1 MSTIGRA
8 VSILDGG
15 GYLLSNA
22 RTPSWLGLYDR
33 RYHVMM
39 CRISASATV
48 SVWMREA
55 SEREAPNVGL
65 VSYFFFPCSAFP
77 LFMGHQADATRMTE
91 EASEHS
97 TPTQQTDQDD
107 SLHAEEDIPTM
118 RLTFQEQDFCVFP
131 SPHDETPTVYMDTS
145 SEDTGA
151 EDALVG
157 VPAPELHIDPGVFWE
172 PLDSL
177 FAALRVTDALGEFLE
192 EGTELCLAFPD
203 LELVLHEDNVYAR
216 EISLHDIS
224 QLALGF
230 GYHGS
235 LHVLVTETPRF
246 ISQYNALAMMM
257 SGAADDDNEAAEDE
271 WKDGQMNEEEAEEE
285 GVDEDDQAED
295 GHVDEDESGD
305 DDEDDQ
311 AEDGQV
317 DEDEFGDD
325 DEADQAEDGQVDEDD
340 PGDDDEAVQA
350 EDGQVVEDDPGDD
363 DEADHAEDGQVDED
377 DPGDDD
383 EADHAEDG
391 QVDEGEPG
399 DDDEADQAEDGQVD
413 EGEPGANNEADQA
426 EDDQVDED
434 NVSEAGKNK
443 MVGQTKESL
452 HKEADDVH
460 ATYSGDEAVHR
471 EEAEDAN
478 KTTNAADEDDAGNV
492 NHDATASNV
501 PFVETI
507 GHAVDAETRP
517 SNGPVRN
524 DLESIDVEQ
533 SPSHVDNNIEGA
545 TVGHTRTGE
554 NLDANYDKHSTFE
567 NGLDHGCNARHS
579 HDANVTDNNEAC
591 NEKPRDALADTVVS
605 RPIPRANDSGRAGES
620 TNYDTSTPMS
630 PSPSKAESVDQ
641 HRPASSPFT
650 SVTYDDSSIRHT
662 TSSSIEQRHHIQH
675 TSVYDDGQPVH
686 EHDVYSAHPSNA
698 NGSVL
703 YDEYDQAV
711 YEDDEPIHGASQ
723 PHSKRSAVPENG
735 SPSVSLPKRPKTS

>member
-271 WKDGQMNEEEAEEE
+271 WKDGQMDEEEAEEE

-305 DDEDDQ
+305 DDE
-311 AEDGQV
+311 
-317 DEDEFGDD
+317 
-325 DEADQAEDGQVDEDD
+325 ADQ
-340 PGDDDEAVQA
+340 
-350 EDGQVVEDDPGDD
+350 
-363 DEADHAEDGQVDED
+363 AEDGQVDED

-399 DDDEADQAEDGQVD
+399 AS
-413 EGEPGANNEADQA
+413 NEADQA

-471 EEAEDAN
+471 EEAEDAD
-478 KTTNAADEDDAGNV
+478 KTTNSADEDDAGNV

-501 PFVETI
+501 PFAETI

-524 DLESIDVEQ
+524 GLESIDVEQ
-533 SPSHVDNNIEGA
+533 SPSHVDDNIEGT

-579 HDANVTDNNEAC
+579 HDANVTDNNKAC
-591 NEKPRDALADTVVS
+591 DEKPRDTLADAVVS
-605 RPIPRANDSGRAGES
+605 CPIPRANDSGRAGES

-650 SVTYDDSSIRHT
+650 SVTYDDTSIRHT
-662 TSSSIEQRHHIQH
+662 SSSSIEQRHHIQH
-675 TSVYDDGQPVH
+675 TSVYDDGQLVH

>member
-1 MSTIGRA
+1 MSTIGCA
-8 VSILDGG
+8 VSILDG

-22 RTPSWLGLYDR
+22 RTPARLGLYDR

-145 SEDTGA
+145 SKDTGA

-271 WKDGQMNEEEAEEE
+271 WKDGQMDEVEAEEE
-285 GVDEDDQAED
+285 DVDEDDKAED
-295 GHVDEDESGD
+295 GQVDEDESGD
-305 DDEDDQ
+305 DDEADQ
-311 AEDGQV
+311 ADDSQV
-317 DEDEFGDD
+317 DEDESGDD

-340 PGDDDEAVQA
+340 PGDDDEADQA
-350 EDGQVVEDDPGDD
+350 EDGQVGEDDPGAN
-363 DEADHAEDGQVDED
+363 DEV
-377 DPGDDD
+377 
-383 EADHAEDG
+383 
-391 QVDEGEPG
+391 
-399 DDDEADQAEDGQVD
+399 DQAEDGQVD
-413 EGEPGANNEADQA
+413 EGEPDANDEADQA
-426 EDDQVDED
+426 EDDQVDGD

-471 EEAEDAN
+471 EEAEDAD
-478 KTTNAADEDDAGNV
+478 KTTNAADENDAGSV

-501 PFVETI
+501 PFAETI

-533 SPSHVDNNIEGA
+533 SPSHVDDNIEGA

-579 HDANVTDNNEAC
+579 HDANVTDNNKAC
-591 NEKPRDALADTVVS
+591 NEKPRDTLADTVVS

-675 TSVYDDGQPVH
+675 TSVYDDGQLVH

>member
-325 DEADQAEDGQVDEDD
+325 DEADQ
-340 PGDDDEAVQA
+340 
-350 EDGQVVEDDPGDD
+350 
-363 DEADHAEDGQVDED
+363 AEDGQVDED

>member
-271 WKDGQMNEEEAEEE
+271 WKDGQMDEEEAEEE

-305 DDEDDQ
+305 DDE
-311 AEDGQV
+311 
-317 DEDEFGDD
+317 
-325 DEADQAEDGQVDEDD
+325 ADQAEDGQVDEDD
-340 PGDDDEAVQA
+340 PGDDDEA
-350 EDGQVVEDDPGDD
+350 
-363 DEADHAEDGQVDED
+363 DH
-377 DPGDDD
+377 
-383 EADHAEDG
+383 
-391 QVDEGEPG
+391 
-399 DDDEADQAEDGQVD
+399 AEDGQVD

-471 EEAEDAN
+471 EEAEDAD
-478 KTTNAADEDDAGNV
+478 KTTNAADENDAGNV

-501 PFVETI
+501 PFAETI

-579 HDANVTDNNEAC
+579 HDANVTDNNKAC
-591 NEKPRDALADTVVS
+591 NEKPRDTLADTVVS

-686 EHDVYSAHPSNA
+686 EHDVYSAYPSNA

>member
-1 MSTIGRA
+1 
-8 VSILDGG
+8 
-15 GYLLSNA
+15 
-22 RTPSWLGLYDR
+22 
-33 RYHVMM
+33 
-39 CRISASATV
+39 
-48 SVWMREA
+48 
-55 SEREAPNVGL
+55 
-65 VSYFFFPCSAFP
+65 
-77 LFMGHQADATRMTE
+77 MGHQADATCMTE

-107 SLHAEEDIPTM
+107 SLHAEEEIPTM

-145 SEDTGA
+145 SKDTGA

-157 VPAPELHIDPGVFWE
+157 VPAPELHIDPGVFWD

-271 WKDGQMNEEEAEEE
+271 WKDGQMDEVEAEEE
-285 GVDEDDQAED
+285 DVDEDDKAED
-295 GHVDEDESGD
+295 GQVDEDESGD
-305 DDEDDQ
+305 DDEADQ
-311 AEDGQV
+311 ADDSQV
-317 DEDEFGDD
+317 DEDESGDD

-340 PGDDDEAVQA
+340 PGDDDEADQA
-350 EDGQVVEDDPGDD
+350 EDGQVGEDDPGAN
-363 DEADHAEDGQVDED
+363 DEV
-377 DPGDDD
+377 
-383 EADHAEDG
+383 
-391 QVDEGEPG
+391 
-399 DDDEADQAEDGQVD
+399 DQAEDGQVD
-413 EGEPGANNEADQA
+413 EGEPDANDEADQA
-426 EDDQVDED
+426 EDDQVDGD

-471 EEAEDAN
+471 EEAEDAD
-478 KTTNAADEDDAGNV
+478 KTTNAADENDAGSV

-501 PFVETI
+501 PFAETI

-533 SPSHVDNNIEGA
+533 SPSHVDDNIEET

-579 HDANVTDNNEAC
+579 HDANVTDNNKAC
-591 NEKPRDALADTVVS
+591 DEKPRDTLADAVVS
-605 RPIPRANDSGRAGES
+605 CPIPRANDSGRAGES

-650 SVTYDDSSIRHT
+650 SVTYDDTSIRHT
-662 TSSSIEQRHHIQH
+662 SSSSIEQRHHIQH
-675 TSVYDDGQPVH
+675 TSVYDDGQLVH

>member
-1 MSTIGRA
+1 
-8 VSILDGG
+8 
-15 GYLLSNA
+15 
-22 RTPSWLGLYDR
+22 
-33 RYHVMM
+33 
-39 CRISASATV
+39 
-48 SVWMREA
+48 
-55 SEREAPNVGL
+55 
-65 VSYFFFPCSAFP
+65 
-77 LFMGHQADATRMTE
+77 MGHQADATCMTE

-107 SLHAEEDIPTM
+107 SLHAEEEIPTM

-271 WKDGQMNEEEAEEE
+271 WKDGQMDEVEAEEE
-285 GVDEDDQAED
+285 DVDEDDKAED
-295 GHVDEDESGD
+295 GQVDEDESGD
-305 DDEDDQ
+305 DDEADQ
-311 AEDGQV
+311 ADDSQV
-317 DEDEFGDD
+317 DEDESGDD

-340 PGDDDEAVQA
+340 PGDDDEADQA
-350 EDGQVVEDDPGDD
+350 EDGQVGEDDPGAN
-363 DEADHAEDGQVDED
+363 DEV
-377 DPGDDD
+377 
-383 EADHAEDG
+383 
-391 QVDEGEPG
+391 
-399 DDDEADQAEDGQVD
+399 DQAEDGQVD
-413 EGEPGANNEADQA
+413 EGEPDANDEADQA
-426 EDDQVDED
+426 EDDQVDGD

-471 EEAEDAN
+471 EEAEDAD
-478 KTTNAADEDDAGNV
+478 KTTNAADENDAGSV

-501 PFVETI
+501 PFAETI

-533 SPSHVDNNIEGA
+533 SPSHVDDNIEET

-579 HDANVTDNNEAC
+579 HDANVTDNNKAC
-591 NEKPRDALADTVVS
+591 DEKPRDTLADAVVS
-605 RPIPRANDSGRAGES
+605 CPIPRANDSGRAGES

-650 SVTYDDSSIRHT
+650 SVTYDDTSIRHT
-662 TSSSIEQRHHIQH
+662 SSSSIEQRHHIQH
-675 TSVYDDGQPVH
+675 TSVYDDGQLVH

>member
-1 MSTIGRA
+1 
-8 VSILDGG
+8 
-15 GYLLSNA
+15 
-22 RTPSWLGLYDR
+22 
-33 RYHVMM
+33 MM
-39 CRISASATV
+39 CRISASAAV

-271 WKDGQMNEEEAEEE
+271 WKDGQMDEEEAEEE

-340 PGDDDEAVQA
+340 PGDDDEA
-350 EDGQVVEDDPGDD
+350 
-363 DEADHAEDGQVDED
+363 DH
-377 DPGDDD
+377 
-383 EADHAEDG
+383 
-391 QVDEGEPG
+391 
-399 DDDEADQAEDGQVD
+399 AEDGQVD

-471 EEAEDAN
+471 EEAEDAD
-478 KTTNAADEDDAGNV
+478 KTTNAADENDAGNV

-501 PFVETI
+501 PFAETI

-579 HDANVTDNNEAC
+579 HDANVTDNNKAC
-591 NEKPRDALADTVVS
+591 NEKPRDTLADTVVS

-686 EHDVYSAHPSNA
+686 EHDVYSAYPSNA

>member
-1 MSTIGRA
+1 
-8 VSILDGG
+8 
-15 GYLLSNA
+15 
-22 RTPSWLGLYDR
+22 
-33 RYHVMM
+33 
-39 CRISASATV
+39 
-48 SVWMREA
+48 
-55 SEREAPNVGL
+55 
-65 VSYFFFPCSAFP
+65 
-77 LFMGHQADATRMTE
+77 MGHQADATCMTE

-107 SLHAEEDIPTM
+107 SLHAEEEIPTM

-145 SEDTGA
+145 SKDTGA

-271 WKDGQMNEEEAEEE
+271 WKDGQMDEVEAEEE
-285 GVDEDDQAED
+285 DVDEDDKAED
-295 GHVDEDESGD
+295 GQVDEDESGD
-305 DDEDDQ
+305 DDEADQ
-311 AEDGQV
+311 ADDSQV
-317 DEDEFGDD
+317 DEDESGDD

-340 PGDDDEAVQA
+340 PGDDDEADQA
-350 EDGQVVEDDPGDD
+350 EDGQVGEDDPGAN
-363 DEADHAEDGQVDED
+363 DEV
-377 DPGDDD
+377 
-383 EADHAEDG
+383 
-391 QVDEGEPG
+391 
-399 DDDEADQAEDGQVD
+399 DQAEDGQVD
-413 EGEPGANNEADQA
+413 EGEPDANDEADQA
-426 EDDQVDED
+426 EDDQVDGD

-471 EEAEDAN
+471 EEAEDAD
-478 KTTNAADEDDAGNV
+478 KTTNAADENDAGSV

-501 PFVETI
+501 PFAETI

-579 HDANVTDNNEAC
+579 HDANVTDNNKAC
-591 NEKPRDALADTVVS
+591 DEKPRDTLADAVVS
-605 RPIPRANDSGRAGES
+605 CPIPRANDSGRAGES

-650 SVTYDDSSIRHT
+650 SVTYDDTSIRHT
-662 TSSSIEQRHHIQH
+662 SSSSIEQRHHIQH
-675 TSVYDDGQPVH
+675 TSVYDDGQLVH

>member
-1 MSTIGRA
+1 
-8 VSILDGG
+8 
-15 GYLLSNA
+15 
-22 RTPSWLGLYDR
+22 
-33 RYHVMM
+33 
-39 CRISASATV
+39 
-48 SVWMREA
+48 
-55 SEREAPNVGL
+55 
-65 VSYFFFPCSAFP
+65 
-77 LFMGHQADATRMTE
+77 MGHQADATRMTE

-325 DEADQAEDGQVDEDD
+325 DEADQAEDGQVDE
-340 PGDDDEAVQA
+340 
-350 EDGQVVEDDPGDD
+350 
-363 DEADHAEDGQVDED
+363 
-377 DPGDDD
+377 
-383 EADHAEDG
+383 
-391 QVDEGEPG
+391 
-399 DDDEADQAEDGQVD
+399 
-413 EGEPGANNEADQA
+413 GEPGANNEADQA

-443 MVGQTKESL
+443 LVGQTKESL

-471 EEAEDAN
+471 EEAEDAD
-478 KTTNAADEDDAGNV
+478 KTTNAADENDAGNV

-501 PFVETI
+501 PFAETI

-524 DLESIDVEQ
+524 DLESIDVEK
-533 SPSHVDNNIEGA
+533 SPSHVDDNIEGA
-545 TVGHTRTGE
+545 TVGYTRTGE

-579 HDANVTDNNEAC
+579 HDDNVTDNNKAC
-591 NEKPRDALADTVVS
+591 NEKPRDTLADTVVS

-686 EHDVYSAHPSNA
+686 EHDVYSAYPSNA

>member
-1 MSTIGRA
+1 
-8 VSILDGG
+8 
-15 GYLLSNA
+15 
-22 RTPSWLGLYDR
+22 
-33 RYHVMM
+33 
-39 CRISASATV
+39 
-48 SVWMREA
+48 MREA
-55 SEREAPNVGL
+55 SEREAPTPAKFR
-65 VSYFFFPCSAFP
+65 SFFFFPALLSP
-77 LFMGHQADATRMTE
+77 LFMGHQADATRMIE

-97 TPTQQTDQDD
+97 TPTEQTDQDD
-107 SLHAEEDIPTM
+107 SLHAEEEIPTM

-157 VPAPELHIDPGVFWE
+157 VTAPELHIDPAIFWE

-235 LHVLVTETPRF
+235 LHMLVTETPRF
-246 ISQYNALAMMM
+246 ISQYNALAVMM

-271 WKDGQMNEEEAEEE
+271 WKDGQMDEEEAEEE
-285 GVDEDDQAED
+285 SVEEEEQAEDSQVDEDKPGDDDEADQAED
-295 GHVDEDESGD
+295 SQEDEDEPGD
-305 DDEDDQ
+305 DDEADQ
-311 AEDGQV
+311 AKDGRE
-317 DEDEFGDD
+317 DEDEPGAN
-325 DEADQAEDGQVDEDD
+325 DEADQAEDGQVDEDK
-340 PGDDDEAVQA
+340 
-350 EDGQVVEDDPGDD
+350 PGDD
-363 DEADHAEDGQVDED
+363 DEADHAEGGQVDED
-377 DPGDDD
+377 EPGDDD
-383 EADHAEDG
+383 EADHAEGG
-391 QVDEGEPG
+391 QVDEDEPG
-399 DDDEADQAEDGQVD
+399 ANDEADQAEGRRVDEDEPGANDEADQAEDGQVD
-413 EGEPGANNEADQA
+413 EDEPGANDEADQA
-426 EDDQVDED
+426 EDGQVDED
-434 NVSEAGKNK
+434 KVGEAGKSK
-443 MVGQTKESL
+443 MVGQTEESL
-452 HKEADDVH
+452 HKEADDAH
-460 ATYSGDEAVHR
+460 AAYSGDEAAHR
-471 EEAEDAN
+471 EAEDAD
-478 KTTNAADEDDAGNV
+478 KTTNAADGNDAGSMNY
-492 NHDATASNV
+492 DATVSNV
-501 PFVETI
+501 PFSETI
-507 GHAVDAETRP
+507 GHAVDVESRP
-517 SNGPVRN
+517 PNGPMRKN
-524 DLESIDVEQ
+524 LESINVEQ
-533 SPSHVDNNIEGA
+533 SPSHVDDNIEKT
-545 TVGHTRTGE
+545 TVGHTRIGV

-579 HDANVTDNNEAC
+579 HDANVTDNNKAC
-591 NEKPRDALADTVVS
+591 DEKPRDTLADAVVS
-605 RPIPRANDSGRAGES
+605 CPIPRANDSGRAGES

-662 TSSSIEQRHHIQH
+662 SSSSIEQRHHIQH
-675 TSVYDDGQPVH
+675 TSVYDDGQLVH

>member
-1 MSTIGRA
+1 
-8 VSILDGG
+8 
-15 GYLLSNA
+15 
-22 RTPSWLGLYDR
+22 
-33 RYHVMM
+33 MM

-271 WKDGQMNEEEAEEE
+271 WKDGQMDEEEAEEE

-295 GHVDEDESGD
+295 GHVDEDE
-305 DDEDDQ
+305 
-311 AEDGQV
+311 
-317 DEDEFGDD
+317 F
-325 DEADQAEDGQVDEDD
+325 
-340 PGDDDEAVQA
+340 
-350 EDGQVVEDDPGDD
+350 
-363 DEADHAEDGQVDED
+363 
-377 DPGDDD
+377 
-383 EADHAEDG
+383 
-391 QVDEGEPG
+391 G

-501 PFVETI
+501 PFAETI

-579 HDANVTDNNEAC
+579 HDANVTDNNKAC
-591 NEKPRDALADTVVS
+591 NEKPRDTLADTVVS

-686 EHDVYSAHPSNA
+686 EHDVYSAYPSNA

>member
-1 MSTIGRA
+1 
-8 VSILDGG
+8 
-15 GYLLSNA
+15 
-22 RTPSWLGLYDR
+22 
-33 RYHVMM
+33 MM

-271 WKDGQMNEEEAEEE
+271 WKDGQMDEEEAEEE

-295 GHVDEDESGD
+295 GH
-305 DDEDDQ
+305 
-311 AEDGQV
+311 V

-340 PGDDDEAVQA
+340 PGDDDEA
-350 EDGQVVEDDPGDD
+350 
-363 DEADHAEDGQVDED
+363 DH
-377 DPGDDD
+377 
-383 EADHAEDG
+383 
-391 QVDEGEPG
+391 
-399 DDDEADQAEDGQVD
+399 AEDGQVD

-471 EEAEDAN
+471 EEAEDAD
-478 KTTNAADEDDAGNV
+478 KTTNAADENDAGNV

-501 PFVETI
+501 PFAETI

-579 HDANVTDNNEAC
+579 HDANVTDNNKAC
-591 NEKPRDALADTVVS
+591 NEKPRDTLADTVVS

-686 EHDVYSAHPSNA
+686 EHDVYSAYPSNA

>member
-1 MSTIGRA
+1 
-8 VSILDGG
+8 
-15 GYLLSNA
+15 
-22 RTPSWLGLYDR
+22 
-33 RYHVMM
+33 
-39 CRISASATV
+39 
-48 SVWMREA
+48 
-55 SEREAPNVGL
+55 
-65 VSYFFFPCSAFP
+65 
-77 LFMGHQADATRMTE
+77 MGHQADATCMTE

-107 SLHAEEDIPTM
+107 SLHAEEEIPTM

-145 SEDTGA
+145 SKDTGA

-271 WKDGQMNEEEAEEE
+271 WKDGQMDEVEAEEE
-285 GVDEDDQAED
+285 DVDEDDK
-295 GHVDEDESGD
+295 
-305 DDEDDQ
+305 

-317 DEDEFGDD
+317 DEDESGDD
-325 DEADQAEDGQVDEDD
+325 DEADQAEDGQVGEDD
-340 PGDDDEAVQA
+340 PGANDEV
-350 EDGQVVEDDPGDD
+350 
-363 DEADHAEDGQVDED
+363 
-377 DPGDDD
+377 
-383 EADHAEDG
+383 
-391 QVDEGEPG
+391 
-399 DDDEADQAEDGQVD
+399 DQAEDGQVD
-413 EGEPGANNEADQA
+413 EGEPDANDEADQA
-426 EDDQVDED
+426 EDDQVDGD

-471 EEAEDAN
+471 EEAEDAD
-478 KTTNAADEDDAGNV
+478 KTTNAADENDAGSV

-501 PFVETI
+501 PFAETI

-533 SPSHVDNNIEGA
+533 SPSHVDDNIEET

-579 HDANVTDNNEAC
+579 HDANVTDNNKAC
-591 NEKPRDALADTVVS
+591 DEKPRDTLADAVVS
-605 RPIPRANDSGRAGES
+605 CPIPRANDSGRAGES

-650 SVTYDDSSIRHT
+650 SVTYDDTSIRHT
-662 TSSSIEQRHHIQH
+662 SSSSIEQRHHIQH
-675 TSVYDDGQPVH
+675 TSVYDDGQLVH

>member
-1 MSTIGRA
+1 M
-8 VSILDGG
+8 
-15 GYLLSNA
+15 
-22 RTPSWLGLYDR
+22 
-33 RYHVMM
+33 
-39 CRISASATV
+39 
-48 SVWMREA
+48 
-55 SEREAPNVGL
+55 
-65 VSYFFFPCSAFP
+65 
-77 LFMGHQADATRMTE
+77 
-91 EASEHS
+91 
-97 TPTQQTDQDD
+97 
-107 SLHAEEDIPTM
+107 
-118 RLTFQEQDFCVFP
+118 
-131 SPHDETPTVYMDTS
+131 
-145 SEDTGA
+145 
-151 EDALVG
+151 
-157 VPAPELHIDPGVFWE
+157 
-172 PLDSL
+172 
-177 FAALRVTDALGEFLE
+177 
-192 EGTELCLAFPD
+192 
-203 LELVLHEDNVYAR
+203 
-216 EISLHDIS
+216 
-224 QLALGF
+224 
-230 GYHGS
+230 
-235 LHVLVTETPRF
+235 
-246 ISQYNALAMMM
+246 
-257 SGAADDDNEAAEDE
+257 
-271 WKDGQMNEEEAEEE
+271 
-285 GVDEDDQAED
+285 
-295 GHVDEDESGD
+295 
-305 DDEDDQ
+305 
-311 AEDGQV
+311 
-317 DEDEFGDD
+317 
-325 DEADQAEDGQVDEDD
+325 
-340 PGDDDEAVQA
+340 
-350 EDGQVVEDDPGDD
+350 
-363 DEADHAEDGQVDED
+363 
-377 DPGDDD
+377 
-383 EADHAEDG
+383 
-391 QVDEGEPG
+391 
-399 DDDEADQAEDGQVD
+399 D

>member
-39 CRISASATV
+39 CRISASAAV

-271 WKDGQMNEEEAEEE
+271 WKDGQMDEEEAEEE

-325 DEADQAEDGQVDEDD
+325 DEADQAEDGQVE
-340 PGDDDEAVQA
+340 
-350 EDGQVVEDDPGDD
+350 EDDPGDD
-363 DEADHAEDGQVDED
+363 DEADH
-377 DPGDDD
+377 
-383 EADHAEDG
+383 
-391 QVDEGEPG
+391 
-399 DDDEADQAEDGQVD
+399 AEDGQVD

-443 MVGQTKESL
+443 LVGQTKESL

-471 EEAEDAN
+471 EEAEDAD
-478 KTTNAADEDDAGNV
+478 KTTNAADENDAGNV

-501 PFVETI
+501 PFAETI

-524 DLESIDVEQ
+524 DLESIDVEK
-533 SPSHVDNNIEGA
+533 SPSHVDDNIEGA
-545 TVGHTRTGE
+545 TVGYTRTGE

-579 HDANVTDNNEAC
+579 HDANVTDNNKAC
-591 NEKPRDALADTVVS
+591 NEKPRDTLADTVVS

-686 EHDVYSAHPSNA
+686 EHDVYSAYPSNA

>member
-1 MSTIGRA
+1 
-8 VSILDGG
+8 
-15 GYLLSNA
+15 
-22 RTPSWLGLYDR
+22 
-33 RYHVMM
+33 
-39 CRISASATV
+39 
-48 SVWMREA
+48 
-55 SEREAPNVGL
+55 
-65 VSYFFFPCSAFP
+65 
-77 LFMGHQADATRMTE
+77 MGHQADATRMTE

-271 WKDGQMNEEEAEEE
+271 WKNGQMDEEEAEEE

-305 DDEDDQ
+305 DDE
-311 AEDGQV
+311 
-317 DEDEFGDD
+317 
-325 DEADQAEDGQVDEDD
+325 ADQAEDGQVDEDD
-340 PGDDDEAVQA
+340 PGDDDEA
-350 EDGQVVEDDPGDD
+350 
-363 DEADHAEDGQVDED
+363 DH
-377 DPGDDD
+377 
-383 EADHAEDG
+383 
-391 QVDEGEPG
+391 
-399 DDDEADQAEDGQVD
+399 AEDGQVD

-443 MVGQTKESL
+443 LVGQTKESL

-471 EEAEDAN
+471 EEAEDAD
-478 KTTNAADEDDAGNV
+478 KTTNAADENDAGNV

-501 PFVETI
+501 PFAETI

-533 SPSHVDNNIEGA
+533 SPSHVDDNIEGA

-554 NLDANYDKHSTFE
+554 YLDANYDKHSTFE

-579 HDANVTDNNEAC
+579 HDANVTDNNKAC
-591 NEKPRDALADTVVS
+591 NEKPRDTLADTVVS

-686 EHDVYSAHPSNA
+686 EHDVYSAYPSNA

>member
-1 MSTIGRA
+1 
-8 VSILDGG
+8 
-15 GYLLSNA
+15 
-22 RTPSWLGLYDR
+22 
-33 RYHVMM
+33 
-39 CRISASATV
+39 
-48 SVWMREA
+48 
-55 SEREAPNVGL
+55 
-65 VSYFFFPCSAFP
+65 
-77 LFMGHQADATRMTE
+77 MGHQADATRMTE

-350 EDGQVVEDDPGDD
+350 EDGQV
-363 DEADHAEDGQVDED
+363 DED

-443 MVGQTKESL
+443 LVGQTKESL

-471 EEAEDAN
+471 EEAEDAD
-478 KTTNAADEDDAGNV
+478 KTTNAADENDAGNV

-501 PFVETI
+501 PFAETI

-533 SPSHVDNNIEGA
+533 SPSHVDDNIEGA
-545 TVGHTRTGE
+545 TVGYTRTGE

-579 HDANVTDNNEAC
+579 HDANVTDNNKAC
-591 NEKPRDALADTVVS
+591 NEKPRDTLADTVVS

-686 EHDVYSAHPSNA
+686 EHDVYSAYPSNA

>member
-1 MSTIGRA
+1 
-8 VSILDGG
+8 
-15 GYLLSNA
+15 
-22 RTPSWLGLYDR
+22 
-33 RYHVMM
+33 
-39 CRISASATV
+39 
-48 SVWMREA
+48 
-55 SEREAPNVGL
+55 
-65 VSYFFFPCSAFP
+65 
-77 LFMGHQADATRMTE
+77 MGHQADATCMTE

-107 SLHAEEDIPTM
+107 SLHAEEEIPTM

-145 SEDTGA
+145 SKDTGA

-271 WKDGQMNEEEAEEE
+271 WKDGQMDEVEAEEE
-285 GVDEDDQAED
+285 DVDEDDKAED
-295 GHVDEDESGD
+295 GQVDEDESGD
-305 DDEDDQ
+305 DDEADQ
-311 AEDGQV
+311 ADDSQV
-317 DEDEFGDD
+317 DEDESGDD

-340 PGDDDEAVQA
+340 PGDDDEADQA
-350 EDGQVVEDDPGDD
+350 EDGQVGEDDPGAN
-363 DEADHAEDGQVDED
+363 DEV
-377 DPGDDD
+377 
-383 EADHAEDG
+383 
-391 QVDEGEPG
+391 
-399 DDDEADQAEDGQVD
+399 DQAEDGQVD
-413 EGEPGANNEADQA
+413 EGEPDANDEADQA
-426 EDDQVDED
+426 EDDQVDGD

-471 EEAEDAN
+471 EEAEDAD
-478 KTTNAADEDDAGNV
+478 KTTNAADENDAGSV

-501 PFVETI
+501 PFAETI

-533 SPSHVDNNIEGA
+533 SPSHVDDNIEET

-579 HDANVTDNNEAC
+579 HDANVTDNNKAC
-591 NEKPRDALADTVVS
+591 DEKPRDTLADAVVS
-605 RPIPRANDSGRAGES
+605 CPIPRANDSGRAGES

-650 SVTYDDSSIRHT
+650 SVTYDDTSIRHT
-662 TSSSIEQRHHIQH
+662 SSSSIEQRHHIQH
-675 TSVYDDGQPVH
+675 TSVYDDGQLVH

>member
-1 MSTIGRA
+1 
-8 VSILDGG
+8 
-15 GYLLSNA
+15 
-22 RTPSWLGLYDR
+22 
-33 RYHVMM
+33 
-39 CRISASATV
+39 
-48 SVWMREA
+48 
-55 SEREAPNVGL
+55 
-65 VSYFFFPCSAFP
+65 
-77 LFMGHQADATRMTE
+77 MGHQADATRMTE

-363 DEADHAEDGQVDED
+363 DEADHAEDGQVDE
-377 DPGDDD
+377 
-383 EADHAEDG
+383 
-391 QVDEGEPG
+391 GEPG

-426 EDDQVDED
+426 EYDQVDED

>member
-1 MSTIGRA
+1 
-8 VSILDGG
+8 
-15 GYLLSNA
+15 
-22 RTPSWLGLYDR
+22 
-33 RYHVMM
+33 MM

-271 WKDGQMNEEEAEEE
+271 WKDGQMDEEEAEEE

-295 GHVDEDESGD
+295 GH
-305 DDEDDQ
+305 
-311 AEDGQV
+311 V

-340 PGDDDEAVQA
+340 PGDDDEA
-350 EDGQVVEDDPGDD
+350 
-363 DEADHAEDGQVDED
+363 DH
-377 DPGDDD
+377 
-383 EADHAEDG
+383 
-391 QVDEGEPG
+391 
-399 DDDEADQAEDGQVD
+399 AEDGQVD

-443 MVGQTKESL
+443 LVGQTKESL

-471 EEAEDAN
+471 EEAEDAD
-478 KTTNAADEDDAGNV
+478 KTTNAADENDAGNV

-501 PFVETI
+501 PFAETI

-533 SPSHVDNNIEGA
+533 SPSHVDDNIEGA

-579 HDANVTDNNEAC
+579 HDANVTDNNKAC
-591 NEKPRDALADTVVS
+591 NEKPRDTLADTVVS

-686 EHDVYSAHPSNA
+686 EHDVYSAYPSNA

>member
-1 MSTIGRA
+1 
-8 VSILDGG
+8 
-15 GYLLSNA
+15 
-22 RTPSWLGLYDR
+22 
-33 RYHVMM
+33 MM

-271 WKDGQMNEEEAEEE
+271 WKDGQMDEEEAEEE

-295 GHVDEDESGD
+295 GH
-305 DDEDDQ
+305 
-311 AEDGQV
+311 V

-340 PGDDDEAVQA
+340 PGDDDEA
-350 EDGQVVEDDPGDD
+350 
-363 DEADHAEDGQVDED
+363 DH
-377 DPGDDD
+377 
-383 EADHAEDG
+383 
-391 QVDEGEPG
+391 
-399 DDDEADQAEDGQVD
+399 AEDGQVD

-471 EEAEDAN
+471 EEAEDAD
-478 KTTNAADEDDAGNV
+478 KTTNAADENDAGNV

-501 PFVETI
+501 PFAETI

-533 SPSHVDNNIEGA
+533 SPSHVDDNIEGA

-579 HDANVTDNNEAC
+579 HDANVTDNNKAC
-591 NEKPRDALADTVVS
+591 NEKPRDTLADTVVS

-686 EHDVYSAHPSNA
+686 EHDVYSAYPSNA

>member
-1 MSTIGRA
+1 
-8 VSILDGG
+8 
-15 GYLLSNA
+15 
-22 RTPSWLGLYDR
+22 
-33 RYHVMM
+33 
-39 CRISASATV
+39 
-48 SVWMREA
+48 
-55 SEREAPNVGL
+55 
-65 VSYFFFPCSAFP
+65 
-77 LFMGHQADATRMTE
+77 MGHQADATRMTE

-151 EDALVG
+151 EDTLVG

-271 WKDGQMNEEEAEEE
+271 WKDGQMDEEEAEEE

-305 DDEDDQ
+305 DDE
-311 AEDGQV
+311 
-317 DEDEFGDD
+317 
-325 DEADQAEDGQVDEDD
+325 ADQAEDGQVDEDD
-340 PGDDDEAVQA
+340 PGDDDEA
-350 EDGQVVEDDPGDD
+350 
-363 DEADHAEDGQVDED
+363 DH
-377 DPGDDD
+377 
-383 EADHAEDG
+383 
-391 QVDEGEPG
+391 
-399 DDDEADQAEDGQVD
+399 AEDGQVD

-471 EEAEDAN
+471 EEAEDAD
-478 KTTNAADEDDAGNV
+478 KTTNAADENDAGNV

-501 PFVETI
+501 PFAETI

-533 SPSHVDNNIEGA
+533 SPSHVDDNIEGA

-554 NLDANYDKHSTFE
+554 YLDANYDKHSTFE

-579 HDANVTDNNEAC
+579 HDANVTDNNKAC
-591 NEKPRDALADTVVS
+591 NEKPRDTLADTVVS

-620 TNYDTSTPMS
+620 TNYDTSTPVS

-686 EHDVYSAHPSNA
+686 EHDVYSAYPSNA

>member
-1 MSTIGRA
+1 
-8 VSILDGG
+8 
-15 GYLLSNA
+15 
-22 RTPSWLGLYDR
+22 
-33 RYHVMM
+33 
-39 CRISASATV
+39 
-48 SVWMREA
+48 
-55 SEREAPNVGL
+55 
-65 VSYFFFPCSAFP
+65 
-77 LFMGHQADATRMTE
+77 MGHQADATCMTE

-107 SLHAEEDIPTM
+107 SLHAEEEIPTM

-145 SEDTGA
+145 SKDTGA

-271 WKDGQMNEEEAEEE
+271 WKDGQMDEVEAEEE
-285 GVDEDDQAED
+285 DVDEADQAD
-295 GHVDEDESGD
+295 DSQVDEDES
-305 DDEDDQ
+305 
-311 AEDGQV
+311 
-317 DEDEFGDD
+317 GDD

-340 PGDDDEAVQA
+340 PGDDDEADQA
-350 EDGQVVEDDPGDD
+350 EDGQVGEDDPGAN
-363 DEADHAEDGQVDED
+363 DEV
-377 DPGDDD
+377 
-383 EADHAEDG
+383 
-391 QVDEGEPG
+391 
-399 DDDEADQAEDGQVD
+399 DQAEDGQVD
-413 EGEPGANNEADQA
+413 EGEPDANDEADQA
-426 EDDQVDED
+426 EDDQVDGD

-471 EEAEDAN
+471 EEAEDAD
-478 KTTNAADEDDAGNV
+478 KTTNAADENDAGSV

-501 PFVETI
+501 PFAETI

-533 SPSHVDNNIEGA
+533 SPSHVDDNIEET

-579 HDANVTDNNEAC
+579 HDANVTDNNKAC
-591 NEKPRDALADTVVS
+591 DEKPRDTLADAVVS
-605 RPIPRANDSGRAGES
+605 CPIPRANDSGRAGES

-650 SVTYDDSSIRHT
+650 SVTYDDTSIRHT
-662 TSSSIEQRHHIQH
+662 SSSSIEQRHHIQH
-675 TSVYDDGQPVH
+675 TSVYDDGQLVH

>member
-1 MSTIGRA
+1 
-8 VSILDGG
+8 
-15 GYLLSNA
+15 
-22 RTPSWLGLYDR
+22 
-33 RYHVMM
+33 
-39 CRISASATV
+39 
-48 SVWMREA
+48 
-55 SEREAPNVGL
+55 
-65 VSYFFFPCSAFP
+65 
-77 LFMGHQADATRMTE
+77 MGHQADATRMTE

-271 WKDGQMNEEEAEEE
+271 WKDGQMDEEEAEEE

-295 GHVDEDESGD
+295 GRVDEDESGD

-317 DEDEFGDD
+317 DEDEF
-325 DEADQAEDGQVDEDD
+325 
-340 PGDDDEAVQA
+340 
-350 EDGQVVEDDPGDD
+350 GDD

-471 EEAEDAN
+471 EEAEDAD
-478 KTTNAADEDDAGNV
+478 KTTNAADENDAGNV

-501 PFVETI
+501 PFAETI

-533 SPSHVDNNIEGA
+533 SPSHVDDNIEGA
-545 TVGHTRTGE
+545 TVRHTRTGE

-579 HDANVTDNNEAC
+579 HDANVTDNNKAC
-591 NEKPRDALADTVVS
+591 NEKPRDTLADTVVS

-620 TNYDTSTPMS
+620 TNCDTSTPMS

>member
-1 MSTIGRA
+1 
-8 VSILDGG
+8 
-15 GYLLSNA
+15 
-22 RTPSWLGLYDR
+22 
-33 RYHVMM
+33 
-39 CRISASATV
+39 
-48 SVWMREA
+48 
-55 SEREAPNVGL
+55 
-65 VSYFFFPCSAFP
+65 
-77 LFMGHQADATRMTE
+77 MGHQADATRMTE

-271 WKDGQMNEEEAEEE
+271 WKDGQMDEEEAEEE

-295 GHVDEDESGD
+295 GH
-305 DDEDDQ
+305 
-311 AEDGQV
+311 V

-340 PGDDDEAVQA
+340 PGDDDEA
-350 EDGQVVEDDPGDD
+350 
-363 DEADHAEDGQVDED
+363 DH
-377 DPGDDD
+377 
-383 EADHAEDG
+383 
-391 QVDEGEPG
+391 
-399 DDDEADQAEDGQVD
+399 
-413 EGEPGANNEADQA
+413 A

-443 MVGQTKESL
+443 MVGQTKKSL

-460 ATYSGDEAVHR
+460 ATYSDDEAVHR
-471 EEAEDAN
+471 EEAEDAD
-478 KTTNAADEDDAGNV
+478 KTTNAADENDAGNV

-501 PFVETI
+501 PFAETI
-507 GHAVDAETRP
+507 GHAVDAGTRP

-533 SPSHVDNNIEGA
+533 SPSHVDDNIEGA

-567 NGLDHGCNARHS
+567 NGLDHGCNARRS
-579 HDANVTDNNEAC
+579 HDANVTDNNKAC
-591 NEKPRDALADTVVS
+591 NEKPRDTLADTVVS

-686 EHDVYSAHPSNA
+686 EHDVYSAYPSNA

>member
-1 MSTIGRA
+1 
-8 VSILDGG
+8 
-15 GYLLSNA
+15 
-22 RTPSWLGLYDR
+22 
-33 RYHVMM
+33 MM

-271 WKDGQMNEEEAEEE
+271 WKDGQMDEEEAEEE

-340 PGDDDEAVQA
+340 PGDDDEA
-350 EDGQVVEDDPGDD
+350 
-363 DEADHAEDGQVDED
+363 DH
-377 DPGDDD
+377 
-383 EADHAEDG
+383 
-391 QVDEGEPG
+391 
-399 DDDEADQAEDGQVD
+399 AEDGQVD

-471 EEAEDAN
+471 EEAEDAD
-478 KTTNAADEDDAGNV
+478 KTTNAADENDAGNV

-501 PFVETI
+501 PFAETI

-579 HDANVTDNNEAC
+579 HDANVTDNNKAC
-591 NEKPRDALADTVVS
+591 DEKPRDTLADAVVS
-605 RPIPRANDSGRAGES
+605 CPIPRANDSGRAGES

-686 EHDVYSAHPSNA
+686 EHDVYSAYPSNA

>member
-1 MSTIGRA
+1 
-8 VSILDGG
+8 
-15 GYLLSNA
+15 
-22 RTPSWLGLYDR
+22 
-33 RYHVMM
+33 MM

-271 WKDGQMNEEEAEEE
+271 WKNGQMDEEEAEEE

-305 DDEDDQ
+305 DDE
-311 AEDGQV
+311 
-317 DEDEFGDD
+317 
-325 DEADQAEDGQVDEDD
+325 ADQAEDGQVDEDD
-340 PGDDDEAVQA
+340 PGDDDEA
-350 EDGQVVEDDPGDD
+350 
-363 DEADHAEDGQVDED
+363 DH
-377 DPGDDD
+377 
-383 EADHAEDG
+383 
-391 QVDEGEPG
+391 
-399 DDDEADQAEDGQVD
+399 AEDGQVD

-471 EEAEDAN
+471 EEAEDAD
-478 KTTNAADEDDAGNV
+478 KTTNAADENDAGNV

-533 SPSHVDNNIEGA
+533 SPSHVDDNIEGA

-554 NLDANYDKHSTFE
+554 YLDANYDKHSTFE

-579 HDANVTDNNEAC
+579 HDANVTDNNKAC
-591 NEKPRDALADTVVS
+591 NEKPRDTLADTVVS

-686 EHDVYSAHPSNA
+686 EHDVYSAYPSNA

>member
-1 MSTIGRA
+1 
-8 VSILDGG
+8 
-15 GYLLSNA
+15 
-22 RTPSWLGLYDR
+22 
-33 RYHVMM
+33 
-39 CRISASATV
+39 
-48 SVWMREA
+48 
-55 SEREAPNVGL
+55 
-65 VSYFFFPCSAFP
+65 
-77 LFMGHQADATRMTE
+77 MGHQADATRMTE

-317 DEDEFGDD
+317 DED
-325 DEADQAEDGQVDEDD
+325 D

-350 EDGQVVEDDPGDD
+350 EDGQVV
-363 DEADHAEDGQVDED
+363 
-377 DPGDDD
+377 
-383 EADHAEDG
+383 
-391 QVDEGEPG
+391 
-399 DDDEADQAEDGQVD
+399 

-471 EEAEDAN
+471 EEAEDAD
-478 KTTNAADEDDAGNV
+478 KTTNAADENDAGNV

-501 PFVETI
+501 PFAETI

-533 SPSHVDNNIEGA
+533 SPSHVDDNIEGA
-545 TVGHTRTGE
+545 TVGHTKTGE
-554 NLDANYDKHSTFE
+554 NLDANHDKHSNFE

-579 HDANVTDNNEAC
+579 HDANVTDNNKAC
-591 NEKPRDALADTVVS
+591 NEKPRDTLADTVVS

>member
-1 MSTIGRA
+1 
-8 VSILDGG
+8 
-15 GYLLSNA
+15 
-22 RTPSWLGLYDR
+22 
-33 RYHVMM
+33 MM

-340 PGDDDEAVQA
+340 PGDDDEA
-350 EDGQVVEDDPGDD
+350 
-363 DEADHAEDGQVDED
+363 DH
-377 DPGDDD
+377 
-383 EADHAEDG
+383 
-391 QVDEGEPG
+391 
-399 DDDEADQAEDGQVD
+399 AEDGQVD

-471 EEAEDAN
+471 EQAEDAD
-478 KTTNAADEDDAGNV
+478 KTTNAADENDAGNV

-501 PFVETI
+501 PFAETI

-579 HDANVTDNNEAC
+579 HDANVTDNNKAC
-591 NEKPRDALADTVVS
+591 DEKPRDTLADAVVS
-605 RPIPRANDSGRAGES
+605 CPIPRANDSGRAGES

-675 TSVYDDGQPVH
+675 TSVYDDGQLVH

>member
-1 MSTIGRA
+1 
-8 VSILDGG
+8 
-15 GYLLSNA
+15 
-22 RTPSWLGLYDR
+22 
-33 RYHVMM
+33 MM
-39 CRISASATV
+39 CRISASAAV

-271 WKDGQMNEEEAEEE
+271 WKNGQMDEEEAEEE

-305 DDEDDQ
+305 DDE
-311 AEDGQV
+311 
-317 DEDEFGDD
+317 
-325 DEADQAEDGQVDEDD
+325 ADQ
-340 PGDDDEAVQA
+340 
-350 EDGQVVEDDPGDD
+350 
-363 DEADHAEDGQVDED
+363 AEDGQVDED

-399 DDDEADQAEDGQVD
+399 
-413 EGEPGANNEADQA
+413 ANNEADQA
-426 EDDQVDED
+426 EDDHVDED
-434 NVSEAGKNK
+434 KVSEAGKNK

-471 EEAEDAN
+471 EEAEDAD
-478 KTTNAADEDDAGNV
+478 KTTNAADENDAGNV

-501 PFVETI
+501 PFAETI

-533 SPSHVDNNIEGA
+533 SPSHVDDNIEGA

-554 NLDANYDKHSTFE
+554 YLDANYDKHSTFE

-579 HDANVTDNNEAC
+579 HDANVTDNNKAC
-591 NEKPRDALADTVVS
+591 NEKPRDTLADTVVS

-686 EHDVYSAHPSNA
+686 EHDVYSAYPSNA

>member
-1 MSTIGRA
+1 
-8 VSILDGG
+8 
-15 GYLLSNA
+15 
-22 RTPSWLGLYDR
+22 
-33 RYHVMM
+33 
-39 CRISASATV
+39 
-48 SVWMREA
+48 
-55 SEREAPNVGL
+55 
-65 VSYFFFPCSAFP
+65 
-77 LFMGHQADATRMTE
+77 MGHQADATRMTE

-325 DEADQAEDGQVDEDD
+325 DEADQAEDGQVDE
-340 PGDDDEAVQA
+340 
-350 EDGQVVEDDPGDD
+350 
-363 DEADHAEDGQVDED
+363 
-377 DPGDDD
+377 
-383 EADHAEDG
+383 
-391 QVDEGEPG
+391 
-399 DDDEADQAEDGQVD
+399 
-413 EGEPGANNEADQA
+413 GEPGANNEADQA

-533 SPSHVDNNIEGA
+533 SPSHVDDNIEET

>member
-1 MSTIGRA
+1 
-8 VSILDGG
+8 
-15 GYLLSNA
+15 
-22 RTPSWLGLYDR
+22 
-33 RYHVMM
+33 MM
-39 CRISASATV
+39 CRISASAAV

-271 WKDGQMNEEEAEEE
+271 WKDGQMDEEEAEEE

-295 GHVDEDESGD
+295 GH
-305 DDEDDQ
+305 
-311 AEDGQV
+311 V

-340 PGDDDEAVQA
+340 PGDDDEA
-350 EDGQVVEDDPGDD
+350 
-363 DEADHAEDGQVDED
+363 DH
-377 DPGDDD
+377 
-383 EADHAEDG
+383 
-391 QVDEGEPG
+391 
-399 DDDEADQAEDGQVD
+399 AEDGQVD

-471 EEAEDAN
+471 EEAEDAD
-478 KTTNAADEDDAGNV
+478 KTTNAADENDAGNV

-501 PFVETI
+501 PFAETI

-579 HDANVTDNNEAC
+579 HDANVTDNNKAC
-591 NEKPRDALADTVVS
+591 NEKPRDTLADTVVS

-686 EHDVYSAHPSNA
+686 EHDVYSAYPSNA

>member
-1 MSTIGRA
+1 
-8 VSILDGG
+8 
-15 GYLLSNA
+15 
-22 RTPSWLGLYDR
+22 
-33 RYHVMM
+33 
-39 CRISASATV
+39 
-48 SVWMREA
+48 
-55 SEREAPNVGL
+55 
-65 VSYFFFPCSAFP
+65 
-77 LFMGHQADATRMTE
+77 MGHQADATRMTE

-325 DEADQAEDGQVDEDD
+325 DEADQAEDGQVDE
-340 PGDDDEAVQA
+340 
-350 EDGQVVEDDPGDD
+350 
-363 DEADHAEDGQVDED
+363 
-377 DPGDDD
+377 
-383 EADHAEDG
+383 
-391 QVDEGEPG
+391 
-399 DDDEADQAEDGQVD
+399 
-413 EGEPGANNEADQA
+413 GEPGANNEADQA

-443 MVGQTKESL
+443 LVGQTKESL

-471 EEAEDAN
+471 EEAEDAD
-478 KTTNAADEDDAGNV
+478 KTTNAADENDAGNV

-501 PFVETI
+501 PFAETI

-533 SPSHVDNNIEGA
+533 SPSHVDDNIEGA
-545 TVGHTRTGE
+545 TVGYTRTGE

-579 HDANVTDNNEAC
+579 HDANVTDNNKAC
-591 NEKPRDALADTVVS
+591 NEKPRDTLADTVVS

-686 EHDVYSAHPSNA
+686 EHDVYSAYPSNA

>member
-1 MSTIGRA
+1 
-8 VSILDGG
+8 
-15 GYLLSNA
+15 
-22 RTPSWLGLYDR
+22 
-33 RYHVMM
+33 
-39 CRISASATV
+39 
-48 SVWMREA
+48 
-55 SEREAPNVGL
+55 
-65 VSYFFFPCSAFP
+65 
-77 LFMGHQADATRMTE
+77 MGHQADATCMTE

-107 SLHAEEDIPTM
+107 SLHAEEEIPTM

-145 SEDTGA
+145 SKDTGA

-271 WKDGQMNEEEAEEE
+271 WKDGQMDEVEAEEE
-285 GVDEDDQAED
+285 DVDEDDKAED
-295 GHVDEDESGD
+295 GQVDEDESGD
-305 DDEDDQ
+305 DDE
-311 AEDGQV
+311 
-317 DEDEFGDD
+317 
-325 DEADQAEDGQVDEDD
+325 ADQADD
-340 PGDDDEAVQA
+340 S
-350 EDGQVVEDDPGDD
+350 
-363 DEADHAEDGQVDED
+363 QVDED

-383 EADHAEDG
+383 EADQADDS
-391 QVDEGEPG
+391 QVDEDDPGDDDEADQADDSQVDEDDPG
-399 DDDEADQAEDGQVD
+399 DDDEADQAEDGQVGEDDPGANDEVDQAEDGQVD
-413 EGEPGANNEADQA
+413 EGEPDANDEADQA
-426 EDDQVDED
+426 EDDQVDGD

-471 EEAEDAN
+471 EEAEDAD
-478 KTTNAADEDDAGNV
+478 KTTNAADENDAGSV

-501 PFVETI
+501 PFAETI

-533 SPSHVDNNIEGA
+533 SPSHVDDNIEET

-579 HDANVTDNNEAC
+579 HDANVTDNNKAC
-591 NEKPRDALADTVVS
+591 DEKPRDTLADAVVS
-605 RPIPRANDSGRAGES
+605 CPIPRANDSGRAGES

-650 SVTYDDSSIRHT
+650 SVTYDDTSIRHT
-662 TSSSIEQRHHIQH
+662 SSSSIEQRHHIQH
-675 TSVYDDGQPVH
+675 TSVYDDGQLVH

>member
-39 CRISASATV
+39 CRISASAAV

-271 WKDGQMNEEEAEEE
+271 WKDGQMDEEEAEEE

-340 PGDDDEAVQA
+340 PGDDDEA
-350 EDGQVVEDDPGDD
+350 
-363 DEADHAEDGQVDED
+363 DH
-377 DPGDDD
+377 
-383 EADHAEDG
+383 
-391 QVDEGEPG
+391 
-399 DDDEADQAEDGQVD
+399 AEDGQVD

-443 MVGQTKESL
+443 LVGQTKESL

-471 EEAEDAN
+471 EEAEDAD
-478 KTTNAADEDDAGNV
+478 KTTNAADENDAGNV

-501 PFVETI
+501 PFAETI

-524 DLESIDVEQ
+524 DLESIDVEK
-533 SPSHVDNNIEGA
+533 SPSHVDDNIEGA
-545 TVGHTRTGE
+545 TVGYTRTGE

-579 HDANVTDNNEAC
+579 HDANVTDNNKAC
-591 NEKPRDALADTVVS
+591 NEKPRDTLADTVVS

-686 EHDVYSAHPSNA
+686 EHDVYSAYPSNA

>member
-1 MSTIGRA
+1 
-8 VSILDGG
+8 
-15 GYLLSNA
+15 
-22 RTPSWLGLYDR
+22 
-33 RYHVMM
+33 
-39 CRISASATV
+39 
-48 SVWMREA
+48 
-55 SEREAPNVGL
+55 
-65 VSYFFFPCSAFP
+65 
-77 LFMGHQADATRMTE
+77 MGHQADATRMTE

-271 WKDGQMNEEEAEEE
+271 WKNGQMDEEEAEEE
-285 GVDEDDQAED
+285 GVDEDDHAED
-295 GHVDEDESGD
+295 GHVDEDES
-305 DDEDDQ
+305 
-311 AEDGQV
+311 
-317 DEDEFGDD
+317 GDD

-340 PGDDDEAVQA
+340 PGDDDEA
-350 EDGQVVEDDPGDD
+350 
-363 DEADHAEDGQVDED
+363 DH
-377 DPGDDD
+377 
-383 EADHAEDG
+383 
-391 QVDEGEPG
+391 
-399 DDDEADQAEDGQVD
+399 AEDGQVD

-471 EEAEDAN
+471 EEAEDAD
-478 KTTNAADEDDAGNV
+478 KTTNAADENDAGNV

-501 PFVETI
+501 PFAETI

-533 SPSHVDNNIEGA
+533 SPSHVDDNIEGA

-554 NLDANYDKHSTFE
+554 YLDANYDKHSTFE

-686 EHDVYSAHPSNA
+686 EHDVYSAYPSNA

>member
-1 MSTIGRA
+1 
-8 VSILDGG
+8 
-15 GYLLSNA
+15 
-22 RTPSWLGLYDR
+22 
-33 RYHVMM
+33 MM

-271 WKDGQMNEEEAEEE
+271 WKDGQMDEEEAEEE

-340 PGDDDEAVQA
+340 PGDDDEA
-350 EDGQVVEDDPGDD
+350 
-363 DEADHAEDGQVDED
+363 DH
-377 DPGDDD
+377 
-383 EADHAEDG
+383 
-391 QVDEGEPG
+391 
-399 DDDEADQAEDGQVD
+399 AEDGQVD

-471 EEAEDAN
+471 EQAEDAD
-478 KTTNAADEDDAGNV
+478 KTTNAADENDAGNV

-501 PFVETI
+501 PFAETI

-579 HDANVTDNNEAC
+579 HDANVTDNNKAC
-591 NEKPRDALADTVVS
+591 DEKPRDTLADAVVS
-605 RPIPRANDSGRAGES
+605 CPIPRANDSGRAGES

-675 TSVYDDGQPVH
+675 TSVYDDGQLVH

>member
-1 MSTIGRA
+1 
-8 VSILDGG
+8 
-15 GYLLSNA
+15 
-22 RTPSWLGLYDR
+22 
-33 RYHVMM
+33 
-39 CRISASATV
+39 
-48 SVWMREA
+48 
-55 SEREAPNVGL
+55 
-65 VSYFFFPCSAFP
+65 
-77 LFMGHQADATRMTE
+77 MGHQADATRMTE

-107 SLHAEEDIPTM
+107 SLHAEEEIPTM

-271 WKDGQMNEEEAEEE
+271 WKDGQMDEVEAEEE
-285 GVDEDDQAED
+285 DVDEDDK
-295 GHVDEDESGD
+295 
-305 DDEDDQ
+305 

-317 DEDEFGDD
+317 DEDESGDD

-340 PGDDDEAVQA
+340 PGDDDEADQA
-350 EDGQVVEDDPGDD
+350 EDGQVGEDDPGAN
-363 DEADHAEDGQVDED
+363 DEV
-377 DPGDDD
+377 
-383 EADHAEDG
+383 
-391 QVDEGEPG
+391 
-399 DDDEADQAEDGQVD
+399 DQAEDGQVD
-413 EGEPGANNEADQA
+413 EGEPDANDEADQA
-426 EDDQVDED
+426 EDDQVDGD

-471 EEAEDAN
+471 EEAEDAD
-478 KTTNAADEDDAGNV
+478 KTTNAADENDAGSV

-501 PFVETI
+501 PFAETI

-533 SPSHVDNNIEGA
+533 SPSHVDDNIEET

-579 HDANVTDNNEAC
+579 HDANVTDNNKAC
-591 NEKPRDALADTVVS
+591 DEKPRDTLADAVVS
-605 RPIPRANDSGRAGES
+605 CPIPRANDSGRAGES

-662 TSSSIEQRHHIQH
+662 PSSSIEQRHHMQH

-686 EHDVYSAHPSNA
+686 ELDVYSAHPSNA

>member
-1 MSTIGRA
+1 
-8 VSILDGG
+8 
-15 GYLLSNA
+15 
-22 RTPSWLGLYDR
+22 
-33 RYHVMM
+33 
-39 CRISASATV
+39 
-48 SVWMREA
+48 
-55 SEREAPNVGL
+55 
-65 VSYFFFPCSAFP
+65 
-77 LFMGHQADATRMTE
+77 MGHQADATCMTE

-107 SLHAEEDIPTM
+107 SLHAEEEIPTM

-145 SEDTGA
+145 SKDTGA

-271 WKDGQMNEEEAEEE
+271 WKDGQMDEVEAEEE
-285 GVDEDDQAED
+285 DVDEDDKAED
-295 GHVDEDESGD
+295 GQVDEDESGD
-305 DDEDDQ
+305 DDE
-311 AEDGQV
+311 
-317 DEDEFGDD
+317 
-325 DEADQAEDGQVDEDD
+325 ADQADDSQVDEDD
-340 PGDDDEAVQA
+340 
-350 EDGQVVEDDPGDD
+350 
-363 DEADHAEDGQVDED
+363 
-377 DPGDDD
+377 
-383 EADHAEDG
+383 
-391 QVDEGEPG
+391 PG
-399 DDDEADQAEDGQVD
+399 DDDEADQAEDGQVGEDDPGANDEVDQAEDGQVD
-413 EGEPGANNEADQA
+413 EGEPDANDEADQA
-426 EDDQVDED
+426 EDDQVDGD

-471 EEAEDAN
+471 EEAEDAD
-478 KTTNAADEDDAGNV
+478 KTTNAADENDAGSV

-501 PFVETI
+501 PFAETI

-533 SPSHVDNNIEGA
+533 SPSHVDDNIEET

-579 HDANVTDNNEAC
+579 HDANVTDNNKAC
-591 NEKPRDALADTVVS
+591 DEKPRDTLADAVVS
-605 RPIPRANDSGRAGES
+605 CPIPRANDSGRAGES

-650 SVTYDDSSIRHT
+650 SVTYDDTSIRHT
-662 TSSSIEQRHHIQH
+662 SSSSIEQRHHIQH
-675 TSVYDDGQPVH
+675 TSVYDDGQLVH